1 MHEVYDIT
9 VVSRIIQLATAPV
22 FLLTAI
28 GTLLAVTTNRLGR
41 ITDRRRNLESV
52 RVRTRENAIPEDVK
66 TINAELANLSL
77 RAKLMDIA
85 ITLCTFSALLVCI
98 VIAIMFLGD
107 ILNFNISSP
116 VAVIFI
122 TAMLF
127 LVLGLLSFLSEIYV
141 ATRTIYYPF

>member
-1 MHEVYDIT
+1 MQGYDTT
-9 VVSRIIQLATAPV
+9 VISKVIQLATAPV

-28 GTLLAVTTNRLGR
+28 GTLLSVTTSRLGR
-41 ITDRRRNLESV
+41 ITDRRRNLENV
-52 RVRTRENAIPEDVK
+52 RIKITEATPPENVVA
-66 TINAELANLSL
+66 INAELANLSL

-85 ITLCTFSALLVCI
+85 ITLCTFSALLVCV
-98 VIAIMFLGD
+98 VIAILFLGD
-107 ILNFNISSP
+107 ILDFNFSLP
-116 VAVIFI
+116 VAGIFI